1 MDITTV
7 RGRHALVPR
16 REPYWHRLGKGRH
29 VGYRKTSIDG
39 SGTWIARYTCPQN
52 GRSFNS
58 LGQFQNIRNADSF
71 DAAKRSADS
80 WFESIDQ
87 TGSPLQHTIRDA
99 CEQYVRNL
107 RNKGAESK
115 TIADIEHRLNRDVL
129 SDLFFASKPLLSLT
143 KSDFDNWRQSLQYKR
158 PGQQTTQIKKASATI
173 NRDMTPLRATM
184 NLAFENQ
191 WVVRNSWKAAL
202 KPISVRQDP
211 TVERSR
217 TDYLTKTERHALAS
231 VVEHELSP
239 FLEVLCLI
247 PVRPGALAKLKVHN
261 YDKRQRLLTIASD
274 KANPRSIHVPEV
286 LHQLLVRITRNKL
299 PTAPLICTQ
308 DGGHWNKDKWKAPFK
323 QAVKQLKLP
332 ETTVMY
338 TVRHSVI
345 TDLIAAG
352 VPVLTVAQLAG
363 TSIRMIEKHY
373 GKLLKTEALAAL
385 EKLAI

>member
-1 MDITTV
+1 
-7 RGRHALVPR
+7 
-16 REPYWHRLGKGRH
+16 
-29 VGYRKTSIDG
+29 
-39 SGTWIARYTCPQN
+39 
-52 GRSFNS
+52 
-58 LGQFQNIRNADSF
+58 
-71 DAAKRSADS
+71 
-80 WFESIDQ
+80 
-87 TGSPLQHTIRDA
+87 
-99 CEQYVRNL
+99 
-107 RNKGAESK
+107 
-115 TIADIEHRLNRDVL
+115 
-129 SDLFFASKPLLSLT
+129 
-143 KSDFDNWRQSLQYKR
+143 
-158 PGQQTTQIKKASATI
+158 
-173 NRDMTPLRATM
+173 MTPLRATM

-261 YDKRQRLLTIASD
+261 YDKRQRLLTIATD